1 MIRYEMLNEMLT
13 MLTSEDKGAGKGK
26 FKGDSAPLAS
36 TELQQDHIK
45 ALIAS
50 CMV

>member
-1 MIRYEMLNEMLT
+1 

-26 FKGDSAPLAS
+26 FKGDSAHLVS
-36 TELQQDHIK
+36 TKLQQFRIK

-50 CMV
+50 YMVSLGPNILC